1 MTEKP
6 TSAIESLINSLL
18 LLGERIIEL
27 SSYHVITRIWESSM
41 VPVDIENI
49 DYSAWKCSNQIDFD
63 IINQFN
69 DQLANAI
76 KTGQACSL
84 NYNTTSDNYSIK
96 ILTCHPDKDFL
107 LIVVN
112 KATQPVLNPTNEVP
126 WNEILDTAGD
136 GTWDWDI
143 ESGKI
148 TLSPRWLTKFGYQ
161 EGEITDFKNWLSKV
175 HPSDLPLALNT
186 INDYLDGNINT
197 YEAEIRFVLK
207 SGEYIWILSRGLIT
221 QKSEEGK
228 PLRFTGTHVDVND
241 KWLHQEKYQDTVRLL
256 SKLLNSLNSGILV
269 TDENRN
275 IIYANQVYCDIYKLK
290 KSPEEVIGSN
300 LSEGIQN
307 RKLIYKNPEY
317 FVERTEEL
325 FHLKEQCLD
334 EEWEL
339 VDGRVISRDYMPL
352 SLDVNFK
359 GEIWNLKDI
368 TEHKNV
374 EKRFDKIRLFYECI
388 LNNISADVVVLDEN
402 YRFLFV
408 SPYAIKD
415 KDARAWIIGKNDEE
429 YLTYRNKPLSLA
441 TRRKE
446 MYQTA
451 AKEKEAIEWIEKTD
465 QPDGTIKHSVR
476 RIYPVINDKGTV
488 DMFIGYGVNITN
500 LIRAQEELKSSMD
513 SFENA
518 FHYSGIGMALIGLE
532 GNWVDVNT
540 VLCQLLGYT
549 KDELLGLHY
558 IDISYPEDD
567 EIDRDLVVKLLK
579 HEISTYSIEKRYL
592 TKDHKIILV
601 SLTVSLVWNK
611 DESPKFFIAQVVDI
625 TKRKELE
632 NELNRKNAVLEA
644 TKTSLINK
652 INQLEELSHI
662 IAHNLRGPANNIKLL
677 SGSLMS
683 NLSGE
688 HSDADEVASNLFT
701 NEEIATLIQEGTEA
715 LMNSLDTLMEITQIK
730 LNKDIPYNDCNMA
743 SVIKEVMSQMH
754 STIFELQA
762 TIEQDLQVK
771 IIRYPKAYLE
781 NILYN
786 FISNSLK
793 YCKPGIPPEIKIA
806 TKQVEDKV
814 QISVKDNGLGIDLD
828 LYRDR
833 IFKLNQVF
841 HEGYDSKGVGLYLI
855 KTQIESLGGEVEVH
869 SKVDVGSE
877 FIVTL

>member
-6 TSAIESLINSLL
+6 AMAIESLINSLL
-18 LLGERIIEL
+18 LLSERIIEL

-41 VPVDIENI
+41 APVDLKNN
-49 DYSAWKCSNQIDFD
+49 DYSGWKCSNQIDFD
-63 IINQFN
+63 IINEFN
-69 DQLANAI
+69 DQLANSI

-84 NYNTTSDNYSIK
+84 TYSTTSENYSVK
-96 ILTCHPDKDFL
+96 ILTCHPDKEFI
-107 LIVVN
+107 LILVN
-112 KATQPVLNPTNEVP
+112 KQDHHGGLVSDKVQ
-126 WNEILDTAGD
+126 WNDILDTAGD
-136 GTWDWDI
+136 GTWEWDI

-148 TLSPRWLTKFGYQ
+148 TLSPRWLAKFGYKD
-161 EGEITDFKNWLSKV
+161 GEITDFKNWMSKI

-197 YEAEIRFVLK
+197 YEAEIRFALK

-221 QKSEEGK
+221 QKSEDGK

-269 TDENRN
+269 TDEKRN
-275 IIYANQVYCDIYKLK
+275 IIYANQAYCDIYKLK
-290 KSPEEVIGSN
+290 RSPEEVIGSN

-325 FHLKEQCLD
+325 FHLREQCLD

-339 VDGRVISRDYMPL
+339 VDGRVISRDYLPL

-374 EKRFDKIRLFYECI
+374 EKRFEKIRLFYECI

-415 KDARAWIIGKNDEE
+415 NEARTWIIGKTDEE
-429 YLTYRNKPLSLA
+429 YLIYRNKPLSLA

-451 AKEKEAIEWIEKTD
+451 AKEREAIEWLEKTD
-465 QPDGTIKHSVR
+465 QADGTIKHSVR

-532 GNWVDVNT
+532 GNWLDVNA

-549 KDELLGLHY
+549 KAELLSLHY
-558 IDISYPEDD
+558 IDISYPDDD

-579 HEISTYSIEKRYL
+579 HEISTYSIEKRFL
-592 TKDHKIILV
+592 SKEHKIILV
-601 SLTVSLVWNK
+601 SLTVSLVWDK
-611 DESPKFFIAQVVDI
+611 DESPKFFIAQMVDI

-644 TKTSLINK
+644 TKTSLMNK

-683 NLSGE
+683 NLTGE
-688 HSDADEVASNLFT
+688 HTEGDDVARNVFT

-730 LNKDIPYNDCNMA
+730 LNKDIPYNECDVA
-743 SVIKEVMSQMH
+743 GVINEVTSQMH
-754 STIFELQA
+754 TTIYELHA
-762 TIEQDLQVK
+762 KIELDLQVA
-771 IIRYPKAYLE
+771 IIKYPKAYLE

-793 YCKPGIPPEIKIA
+793 YCKPGVAPEIKIT
-806 TKQVEDKV
+806 TKQVDDKV

-828 LYRDR
+828 LYGDR

-841 HEGYDSKGVGLYLI
+841 HEGYDSKGVGLYLT
-855 KTQIESLGGEVEVH
+855 KTQIESLGGEVEVY
-869 SKVDVGSE
+869 SKVNEGSE